1 MLNSLKNT
9 LMRLHKSEQGAEGLE
24 KLLLLA
30 ALILPL
36 LGILIFLVSQY
47 MVPWLQEE
55 WNNVQDDSSLDNGGG
70 L

>member
-55 WNNVQDDSSLDNGGG
+55 WNNVQDDTSLDNGGG

>member
-47 MVPWLQEE
+47 MVPWLQDE
-55 WNNVQDDSSLDNGGG
+55 WSNVQDDTSLDNGGG

>member
-47 MVPWLQEE
+47 MVPWLQDE
-55 WNNVQDDSSLDNGGG
+55 WNQVQDDTSLDSGGG